1 MAEYLLSE
9 FSFEVHRFIK
19 LFLERIK
26 TKINH
31 ERRIQC
37 SLQCVV
43 ALLRIILFCGISHVL
58 LLLSV
63 VKSQFTDIHH
73 QFIKLSLFIV
83 MLQCFVAACRHC
95 CFAPF
100 TKSSI
105 IAYKCLCSL
114 FNKMVLRCIIN

>member
-26 TKINH
+26 TKINQD
-31 ERRIQC
+31 RRIQC
-37 SLQCVV
+37 SLQSVI

-73 QFIKLSLFIV
+73 PFIKLSLFIV

-100 TKSSI
+100 TESSI
-105 IAYKCLCSL
+105 IAYKCL
-114 FNKMVLRCIIN
+114 FPI